1 MKKQAD
7 FKLLDFF
14 IPEVKD
20 DKDAFFIRAEWKAN
34 DKEFEKINL
43 TDPIFLSIA
52 VDLVIKG
59 IVEPLRFVIETRVTV
74 SETKFMDNFLF
85 HYNKRPMTVKFFIQ
99 LKENE
104 EKLWIVDSIDNDEI
118 FDHQGSSFNQKLK
131 NFSKMVRSTSTV
143 DSFEFDDLSP
153 QDKDS
158 IEDDGSQMEMAS
170 GTGYEDVMKDCTQE
184 KLDAWAVVINEWQN
198 SGKRPKHLT
207 HLVRLGI
214 PEALR
219 CKIWQKLTNT
229 ETRTDMIENYRI
241 LLTKDASKCENIIL
255 RDISRTFPAHK
266 FFQESGGNGQ
276 VCLQFNCKF
285 KKKKFFIFLGFFIQ
299 SFKSICKL

>member
-1 MKKQAD
+1 MNTGKLKKQAD

-14 IPEVKD
+14 IPDIKD
-20 DKDAFFIRAEWKAN
+20 NKDTFFIRAEWKAN
-34 DKEFEKINL
+34 DKDFEKINSS
-43 TDPIFLSIA
+43 DPIFLSIA

-85 HYNKRPMTVKFFIQ
+85 NYNKRPMTVKFFIQ
-99 LKENE
+99 LKEND

-118 FDHQGSSFNQKLK
+118 FDQQTSSFNQKLK

-153 QDKDS
+153 QDKES

-170 GTGYEDVMKDCTQE
+170 GTGYEDVLKDCSQE
-184 KLDAWAVVINEWQN
+184 KLDAWAIVINEWQN
-198 SGKRPKHLT
+198 TNKRPKNLT
-207 HLVRLGI
+207 NLVRVGI

-219 CKIWQKLTNT
+219 CKIWQKLTNI

-266 FFQESGGNGQ
+266 FFQECGGNGQ
-276 VCLQFNCKF
+276 VSLENIFN
-285 KKKKFFIFLGFFIQ
+285 IGN
-299 SFKSICKL
+299 